1 MEISNLATALDAAPP
16 PPPREQERL
25 RVDDP
30 PPKPAKAAKPAKK
43 KQGVSDYTVMRAA
56 EAPDYTGDAP
66 GAFLGYARPMG
77 SEQLGVN
84 LRVLAP
90 GTAHVP
96 PGEDPGLGHSHRT
109 IEELYFVVDGEVT
122 VKLGDDVVDAR
133 SARRGADPVRDTAG
147 GAQRLGCRG
156 GVPDDLAAGRGHSC
170 RVGPARR
177 LLGVAPANV
186 NCGWVGRPGR
196 RRQRAFRRRNRLGRV
211 RCDDAH

>member
-1 MEISNLATALDAAPP
+1 M
-16 PPPREQERL
+16 
-25 RVDDP
+25 
-30 PPKPAKAAKPAKK
+30 
-43 KQGVSDYTVMRAA
+43 MRAA

-122 VKLGDDVVDAR
+122 VKLGGDVVALGPRDA
-133 SARRGADPVRDTAG
+133 VRIPAETPRAVRNDSDAE
-147 GAQRLGCRG
+147 AAFLMISQRVEDIRAES
-156 GVPDDLAAGRGHSC
+156 VRHDAF
-170 RVGPARR
+170 
-177 LLGVAPANV
+177 
-186 NCGWVGRPGR
+186 WV
-196 RRQRAFRRRNRLGRV
+196 
-211 RCDDAH
+211 